1 MISIYY
7 DILMIGVEA
16 FIIIQLLSK
25 RTKIQIIQKILSI
38 MRAATLPEDDQSPIL
53 LICGNMWDGHADE
66 PLGPVEILVEDGK
79 IAQIGKT
86 LTRPAGAKIVD
97 LAGHTITPGF
107 IDCHV
112 HTTIDPKHPI
122 ESILN
127 YSDVSKALF
136 ALGPLRDLL
145 MNGFTSVRDAAGFD
159 HGYVTVDLKRA
170 IEQGLIVG
178 PKMFVA
184 PHLISST
191 GGHGDM
197 ADLMALEYAVGM
209 SGKIVADGPDEITR
223 VVREEIR
230 GGADWIKFCGSG
242 GFGDPTVDPSQTTYT
257 QEEMN
262 ALVKAAHDYGISVCT
277 HVYGTEGVRRAVA
290 AGVDSIEHG
299 SLSSPE
305 DLALMEKNG
314 IFLVPTLHTIFPDLD
329 RLGDPDYLASVPAFL
344 AEKYSKYADVLRAKA
359 KNLAKS
365 NVKVAFG
372 TDAGTFP
379 FKDNWREFLDMVKI
393 GFTALRA
400 LKAATSIAAE
410 MLKRPDLGTL
420 AAGKTADI
428 IAMPGDPFRDIN
440 ITGNVDFVMK
450 EGLIYKWPAL

>member
-1 MISIYY
+1 MKAAICPEE
-7 DILMIGVEA
+7 DEKTV
-16 FIIIQLLSK
+16 LLV
-25 RTKIQIIQKILSI
+25 
-38 MRAATLPEDDQSPIL
+38 
-53 LICGNMWDGHADE
+53 CGNMWDGQRE
-66 PLGPVEILVEDGK
+66 ELLGPVEILVEDGK
-79 IAQIGKT
+79 IVQMGKAVA
-86 LTRPAGAKIVD
+86 RHASARIVD
-97 LAGHTITPGF
+97 LAGHTVTPGF
-107 IDCHV
+107 IDSHV
-112 HTTIDPKHPI
+112 HTTLDPKHPI

-136 ALGPLRDLL
+136 ALGPLQDLL
-145 MNGFTSVRDAAGFD
+145 MNGFTTVRDVAGFD

-170 IEQGLIVG
+170 IEQGQIIG
-178 PKMFVA
+178 PRMFVA
-184 PHLISST
+184 PHLVSST

-197 ADLMALEYAVGM
+197 ADLMAPEYAPGM
-209 SGKIVADGPDEITR
+209 SGKIVADGVDEITR

-230 GGADWIKFCGSG
+230 GGADWIKVCGSG
-242 GFGDPTVDPSQTTYT
+242 GFGDPSVDPSQTTYT

-262 ALVKAAHDYGISVCT
+262 ALVQTAHDYGIPVCT
-277 HVYGTEGVRRAVA
+277 HVYGAEGVRRAVA

-314 IFLVPTLHTIFPDLD
+314 IFLVPTLYTIYPDLD

-344 AEKYSKYADVLRAKA
+344 ARKYSKYATVLRAKS

-365 NVKVAFG
+365 NVKIVFG

-379 FKDNWREFLDMVKI
+379 FKDNWREFSELAKI
-393 GFTALRA
+393 GITALRA

-420 AAGKTADI
+420 AVGKTADI
-428 IAMPGDPFRDIN
+428 IAMPGDPFQDIN
-440 ITGNVDFVMK
+440 VTGKVDFVMK
-450 EGLIYKWPAL
+450 EGLIYKQPEDGCGNKE